1 MTGLYYL
8 AGAITLIFAWYSF
21 GLLGKWWLS
30 KIFTYI
36 YLILMVWTAYMFI
49 AVEQKPTY
57 ILSSLIAAF
66 FAGWC
71 VFVRYLIQF
80 DLPEKRT
87 KIQQEYLEE
96 LEKRNKRDD

>member
-8 AGAITLIFAWYSF
+8 AGAISLIYAWYSF

-36 YLILMVWTAYMFI
+36 YLILMIWMAYMFI

-57 ILSSLIAAF
+57 ILASFIAAF
-66 FAGWC
+66 FAAWC
-71 VFVRYLIQF
+71 LFVKYLIQF

-87 KIQQEYLEE
+87 KIQQEYLDE